1 MIVVEKYGGSSVAS
15 IPQLKDIAEHVNDM
29 RNAGHQLVI
38 VASAMGKM
46 TNTLLHMASNISEHC
61 NARELDS
68 LLSTGEQQT
77 ITLLAMAIEKLDIP
91 VVSLTGLQCGIKTTN
106 QHSSAKIIDI
116 EINTIKQHLNAGK
129 VVVIAGFQGVSSNG
143 DITTLGRG
151 GSDTTAVAIAAKLGC
166 ECNIYTDVNG
176 VYAIDP
182 RIYANPKHINTISY
196 AEMMQMSGLGT
207 GVLETRSVEI
217 AQKYHIPLYLGKAL
231 EKDKRKGTYIME
243 TTHRL
248 EDMPITGISIK
259 QGYEIITISDIPDE
273 TEMMLHFMENMA
285 NMNINLDYVKQ
296 QKNSDQTTNFMILCS
311 TEQSNRIQR
320 YDQKFHHPFPISY
333 QTSMISVSLIGIGIL
348 THSGLVA
355 KALRTLKHNNIP
367 YEMLTTSELSI
378 SFVMNETYMKLA
390 GKAFVEAF
398 QLQEAS
404 LKTNTYQNYR
414 KNDEHRVQ

>member
-29 RNAGHQLVI
+29 HTAGHQLVI

-46 TNTLLHMASNISEHC
+46 TNALLSMASNISEHC
-61 NARELDS
+61 NKRELDS

-77 ITLLAMAIEKLDIP
+77 ITLLAMAIQKQNIP

-116 EINTIKQHLNAGK
+116 DINKIKQHLNAGN

-166 ECNIYTDVNG
+166 ECHIYTDVNG

-182 RIYANPKHINTISY
+182 RIYPNPKHIDTISY
-196 AEMMQMSGLGT
+196 AEMMQMAGLGT

-217 AQKYHIPLYLGKAL
+217 AQKYHIPIYLGKAL

-243 TTHRL
+243 TTQRL

-259 QGYEIITISDIPDE
+259 QGYECITIANVPDN
-273 TEMMLHFMENMA
+273 TEMTLHFMENMA
-285 NMNINLDYVKQ
+285 NMNINLDFVKQ
-296 QKNSDQTTNFMILCS
+296 QKNSDQTTDFTILCS
-311 TEQSNRIQR
+311 SEQSNRIQQ
-320 YDQKFHHPFPISY
+320 YDEMFHHPFSITYRS
-333 QTSMISVSLIGIGIL
+333 SMICISLIGIGIL

-355 KALRTLKHNNIP
+355 KALRTLNHNHIP

-378 SFVMNETYMKLA
+378 SFVMDETYMKLA

-398 QLQEAS
+398 QLQETC
-404 LKTNTYQNYR
+404 LKMNSYQNYH
-414 KNDEHRVQ
+414 KHDEQRI